1 MEYLYIDESGT
12 MTVSH
17 HKTHPYFIIRSLNLI
32 FLQHPFI
39 LYTPDHYLEYSKKG
53 EMCMTNI
60 AEKAL
65 KQLYDEYVRTGI
77 NDWQS
82 IDSAAGKQL
91 VSLGL
96 ARDNVQGDFML
107 TDEGIEQASS

>member
-1 MEYLYIDESGT
+1 
-12 MTVSH
+12 
-17 HKTHPYFIIRSLNLI
+17 
-32 FLQHPFI
+32 
-39 LYTPDHYLEYSKKG
+39 
-53 EMCMTNI
+53 MTNI